1 MQKILMIT
9 VLLLWA
15 LQGAEARAGVM
26 NPFEHGKKSL
36 VVREDTVKKDTVKKA
51 TAYEK
56 LLKDGG
62 SECQGMFTVRHIKDD
77 WYFEVPDSL
86 LGRLLLVV
94 TRFKAVP
101 QGFKMLSGE
110 EVNRSVVY
118 WEQHNDKTLFLR
130 EYVQSQFAPTG
141 DKIAEALKQSTID
154 PVICKFDVIGRNP
167 ETQAQLIN
175 VSKFLLG
182 DNKTCGF
189 TSSDRSI
196 LGIGSLAQDRTF
208 MDTIKTYP
216 INVEVLTLRTYN
228 ITSGKLPAAATG
240 SVTVKLNTSMVMLPK
255 EPMQPRLADERVGFF
270 QNPVTEFSDDQQ
282 VTTRGAI
289 IQRYRLE
296 PKDPE
301 RYRKGQ
307 LTEPKRPIVYYIDP
321 ATPKK
326 WIPYLKAGVND
337 WNVAFEAAG
346 FKNAIIAKE
355 WPDDPTMSL
364 DDARYSVL
372 RYLPS
377 ESENAYGPRIVDPR
391 SGEIMESHICWYHN
405 VMNLLKKWYMVQCGP
420 LDKRAQSM
428 TFDDKLMGTLIQFVS
443 SHEVGHTLGLRHN
456 MAASSATP
464 VEKLRDKAWVEAN
477 GHTVS
482 IMDYARFNYV
492 AQPED
497 RISEK
502 GLFPRIGDYDKWA
515 IKWGYQYRPEFKDPF
530 KEKAALRA
538 EVTKKL
544 QGDRRL
550 LFIGDEGKGT
560 DPRSQ
565 SEDLGDNNMKANE
578 YGMKNL
584 KRVMEN
590 IMTWTAQPDGQ
601 YDDLNT
607 IYKSVRAQY
616 MKYTL
621 HVQRNLGGRY
631 TNNLPGQDLHDY
643 LPRSVQKEAVE
654 WLGRNLLV
662 APLWL
667 YPDKVVNCT
676 GVKAVDEIRDRQS
689 SIIALLLASGMLQN
703 LYSASMCASDP
714 YPLEEYLDD
723 VFATVW
729 KPLNDSNEL
738 ENNFRRQQQRTYL
751 GFIERMMN
759 PSDKD
764 AGNVNATVNRSDIL
778 LFIEMHLDK
787 IEEYVKEQ
795 LTVCKEGDFNYRHYT
810 ALLRNIKKAKE
821 EYYGKMPR
829 YLEEGPLKETEKQ
842 NRFSCIYKLSL

>member
-1 MQKILMIT
+1 MQKILMII
-9 VLLLWA
+9 VLVLWA
-15 LQGAEARAGVM
+15 LQGAEVQASGTSL
-26 NPFEHGKKSL
+26 PEFGKKSL
-36 VVREDTVKKDTVKKA
+36 VVREDTVKKDTVKKE

-62 SECQGMFTVRHIKDD
+62 SECEGMFTVRHIKDD
-77 WYFEVPDSL
+77 WYFEVPDSM

-130 EYVQSQFAPTG
+130 EYVQSQFARPG
-141 DKIAEALKQSTID
+141 DKIAESLKESTVD
-154 PVICKFDVIGRNP
+154 PVIGKFDIIGRNP
-167 ETQAQLIN
+167 ETQAQLVN
-175 VSKFLLG
+175 MSKFLLS

-189 TSSDRSI
+189 TSGDRSI

-216 INVEVLTLRTYN
+216 INVEVVTLRTYN

-270 QNPVTEFSDDQQ
+270 QNPITEFSDEQQ
-282 VTTRGAI
+282 VTTRGSI

-301 RYRKGQ
+301 RYRRGQ

-326 WIPYLKAGVND
+326 WIPYLKAGVKD
-337 WNVAFEAAG
+337 WNAAFEAAG
-346 FKNAIIAKE
+346 FKNAIMAKE

-377 ESENAYGPRIVDPR
+377 ETENAYGPRIVDPR

-420 LDKRAQSM
+420 LDKRAQTM

-443 SHEVGHTLGLRHN
+443 SHEVGHAIGLRHN

-530 KEKAALRA
+530 KEKVALRT

-544 QGDRRL
+544 QGDHRL
-550 LFIGDEGKGT
+550 FFIGDEGKGA

-590 IMTWTAQPDGQ
+590 ILAWTAQPDGQ
-601 YDDLNT
+601 YDDLNMV
-607 IYKSVRAQY
+607 YKSVRAQHL
-616 MKYTL
+616 KYTL

-631 TNNLPGQDLHDY
+631 TNNLPGLKPHEY
-643 LPRSVQKEAVE
+643 LPRSVQKEAIE
-654 WLGRNLLV
+654 WLGRNLFE

-667 YPDKVVNCT
+667 YPDEVVSRT
-676 GVKAVDEIRDRQS
+676 GVKPMDEIRDRQS
-689 SIIALLLASGMLQN
+689 SVVALLLAPGMLYN
-703 LYSASMCASDP
+703 IYSTSLCSSEP
-714 YPLEEYLDD
+714 YPLDEYLND
-723 VFATVW
+723 VFTAIW
-729 KPLNDSNEL
+729 KPLNSSNEL
-738 ENNFRRQQQRTYL
+738 ENNLRRQMQRSYL
-751 GFIERMMN
+751 TFAGRMMT
-759 PSDKD
+759 PESKD
-764 AGNVNATVNRSDIL
+764 VANANATFNRSDIL
-778 LFIEMHLDK
+778 LFMETHLDK
-787 IEEYVKEQ
+787 VEEYVKRQ
-795 LTVCKEGDFNYRHYT
+795 LAVCGEGDLNSRHFT
-810 ALLRNIKKAKE
+810 ALLRDIKKAKE
-821 EYYGKMPR
+821 DY
-829 YLEEGPLKETEKQ
+829 
-842 NRFSCIYKLSL
+842 

>member
-1 MQKILMIT
+1 MQKILMII
-9 VLLLWA
+9 VLVLWA
-15 LQGAEARAGVM
+15 LQGAEVQASGTSL
-26 NPFEHGKKSL
+26 PEFGKKSL
-36 VVREDTVKKDTVKKA
+36 VVREDTVKKDTVKKE

-62 SECQGMFTVRHIKDD
+62 SECEGMFTVRHIKDD
-77 WYFEVPDSL
+77 WYFEVPDSM

-130 EYVQSQFAPTG
+130 EYVQSQFARPG
-141 DKIAEALKQSTID
+141 DKIAESLKESTVD
-154 PVICKFDVIGRNP
+154 PVIGKFDIIGRNP
-167 ETQAQLIN
+167 ETQAQLVN
-175 VSKFLLG
+175 MSKFLLS

-189 TSSDRSI
+189 TSGDRSI

-216 INVEVLTLRTYN
+216 INVEVVTLRTYN

-270 QNPVTEFSDDQQ
+270 QNPITEFSDEQQ
-282 VTTRGAI
+282 VTTRGSI

-301 RYRKGQ
+301 RYRRGQ

-326 WIPYLKAGVND
+326 WIPYLKAGVKD
-337 WNVAFEAAG
+337 WNAAFEAAG
-346 FKNAIIAKE
+346 FKNAIMAKE

-377 ESENAYGPRIVDPR
+377 ETENAYGPRIVDPR

-420 LDKRAQSM
+420 LDKRAQTM

-443 SHEVGHTLGLRHN
+443 SHEVGHAIGLRHN

-530 KEKAALRA
+530 KEKVALRT

-544 QGDRRL
+544 QGDHRL
-550 LFIGDEGKGT
+550 FFIGDEGKGA

-590 IMTWTAQPDGQ
+590 ILAWTAQPDGQ
-601 YDDLNT
+601 YDDLNM
-607 IYKSVRAQY
+607 IYKSVRAQHL
-616 MKYTL
+616 KYTL

-631 TNNLPGQDLHDY
+631 TNNLPGLKPHDY
-643 LPRSVQKEAVE
+643 LPRSVQKEAIE
-654 WLGRNLLV
+654 WLGRNLFE

-667 YPDKVVNCT
+667 YPDEVVSRT
-676 GVKAVDEIRDRQS
+676 GVKPMDEIRDRQS
-689 SIIALLLASGMLQN
+689 SVVALLLAPGMLYN
-703 LYSASMCASDP
+703 IYSTSLCSSEP
-714 YPLEEYLDD
+714 YPLDEYLND
-723 VFATVW
+723 VFTAIW
-729 KPLNDSNEL
+729 KPLNSSNEL
-738 ENNFRRQQQRTYL
+738 ENNLRRQMQRSYL
-751 GFIERMMN
+751 TFVGRMMT
-759 PSDKD
+759 PESKD
-764 AGNVNATVNRSDIL
+764 VANANATFNRSDIL
-778 LFIEMHLDK
+778 LFMETHLDRV
-787 IEEYVKEQ
+787 EEYVKRQ
-795 LTVCKEGDFNYRHYT
+795 LAVCGEGDLNSRHFT
-810 ALLRNIKKAKE
+810 ALLRDIKKAKE
-821 EYYGKMPR
+821 DYYGKNTGTDTSAKKL
-829 YLEEGPLKETEKQ
+829 LENQK
-842 NRFSCIYKLSL
+842 N

>member
-1 MQKILMIT
+1 MQKILMII
-9 VLLLWA
+9 VLVLWA
-15 LQGAEARAGVM
+15 LQGAEVQASGTSL
-26 NPFEHGKKSL
+26 PEFGKKSL
-36 VVREDTVKKDTVKKA
+36 VVREDTVKKDTVKKE

-62 SECQGMFTVRHIKDD
+62 SECEGMFTVRHIKDD
-77 WYFEVPDSL
+77 WYFEVPDSM

-130 EYVQSQFAPTG
+130 EYVQSQFARPG
-141 DKIAEALKQSTID
+141 DKIAESLKESTVD
-154 PVICKFDVIGRNP
+154 PVIGKFDIIGRNP
-167 ETQAQLIN
+167 ETQAQLVN
-175 VSKFLLG
+175 MSKFLLS

-189 TSSDRSI
+189 TSGDRSI

-216 INVEVLTLRTYN
+216 INVEVVTLRTYN

-270 QNPVTEFSDDQQ
+270 QNPITEFSDEQQ
-282 VTTRGAI
+282 VTTRGSI

-301 RYRKGQ
+301 RYRRGQ

-326 WIPYLKAGVND
+326 WIPYLKAGVKD
-337 WNVAFEAAG
+337 WNAAFEAAG
-346 FKNAIIAKE
+346 FKNAIMAKE
-355 WPDDPTMSL
+355 WPNDPTMSL

-377 ESENAYGPRIVDPR
+377 ETENAYGPRIVDPR

-420 LDKRAQSM
+420 LDKRAQTM

-443 SHEVGHTLGLRHN
+443 SHEVGHAIGLRHN

-530 KEKAALRA
+530 KEKVALRT

-544 QGDRRL
+544 QGDHRL
-550 LFIGDEGKGT
+550 FFIGDEGKGA

-590 IMTWTAQPDGQ
+590 ILAWTAQPDGQ
-601 YDDLNT
+601 YDDLNM
-607 IYKSVRAQY
+607 IYKSVRAQHL
-616 MKYTL
+616 KYTL

-631 TNNLPGQDLHDY
+631 TNNLPGLKPHDY
-643 LPRSVQKEAVE
+643 LPRSVQKEAIE
-654 WLGRNLLV
+654 WLGRNLFE

-667 YPDKVVNCT
+667 YPDEVVSRT
-676 GVKAVDEIRDRQS
+676 GVKPMDEIRDRQS
-689 SIIALLLASGMLQN
+689 SVVALLLAPGMLYN
-703 LYSASMCASDP
+703 IYSTSLCSSEP
-714 YPLEEYLDD
+714 YPLDEYLND
-723 VFATVW
+723 VFTAIW
-729 KPLNDSNEL
+729 KPLNSSNEL
-738 ENNFRRQQQRTYL
+738 ENNLRRQMQRSYL
-751 GFIERMMN
+751 TFAGRMMT
-759 PSDKD
+759 PESKD
-764 AGNVNATVNRSDIL
+764 VANANATFNRSDIL
-778 LFIEMHLDK
+778 LFMETHLDK
-787 IEEYVKEQ
+787 VEEYVKRQ
-795 LTVCKEGDFNYRHYT
+795 LAVCGEGDLNSRHFT
-810 ALLRNIKKAKE
+810 ALLRDIKKAKE
-821 EYYGKMPR
+821 DYYGKNTGTDTSAKKL
-829 YLEEGPLKETEKQ
+829 LENQK
-842 NRFSCIYKLSL
+842 N

>member
-1 MQKILMIT
+1 MQKSLMII
-9 VLLLWA
+9 VLVLWA
-15 LQGAEARAGVM
+15 LQGAEVQASGTSL
-26 NPFEHGKKSL
+26 PEFGKESL
-36 VVREDTVKKDTVKKA
+36 VVREDTVKKDTVKKE

-62 SECQGMFTVRHIKDD
+62 SECEGMFTVRHIKDD

-86 LGRLLLVV
+86 MGRLLLVV

-101 QGFKMLSGE
+101 QGFKMISGE

-118 WEQHNDKTLFLR
+118 WEQHNGKTLFLR
-130 EYVQSQFAPTG
+130 EYVQSQFGRPG
-141 DKIAEALKQSTID
+141 DKIAEALKQSTVD
-154 PVICKFDVIGRNP
+154 PVIGKFDVIGRNP

-196 LGIGSLAQDRTF
+196 LGIGSLVQDRTF

-216 INVEVLTLRTYN
+216 INVEVTTLRTYN
-228 ITSGKLPAAATG
+228 ITSGKLPAATTG

-282 VTTRGAI
+282 VTVRGAI

-301 RYRKGQ
+301 RYRRGQ

-326 WIPYLKAGVND
+326 WIPYLKAGVKD
-337 WNVAFEAAG
+337 WNEAFEAAG
-346 FKNAIIAKE
+346 FKNAIMAKE

-377 ESENAYGPRIVDPR
+377 ENENAYGPRIVDPR

-420 LDKRAQSM
+420 LDKRAQTM
-428 TFDDKLMGTLIQFVS
+428 NFDDELMGTLIQFVS

-497 RISEK
+497 KISGK

-515 IKWGYQYRPEFKDPF
+515 IKWGYQYRPEFKGPF

-544 QGDRRL
+544 RSDRRM
-550 LFIGDEGKGT
+550 LFIGDEGKGA

-578 YGMKNL
+578 YGIKNL

-607 IYKSVRAQY
+607 IYKSVRAQH
-616 MKYTL
+616 MKYTM

-631 TNNLPGQDLHDY
+631 TNNLPGMKPHDY
-643 LPRSVQKEAVE
+643 LPRSVQKEAIE
-654 WLGRNLLV
+654 WFGRNLFE

-667 YPDKVVNCT
+667 YPDKVVSCT
-676 GVKAVDEIRDRQS
+676 GVKPMDEIRDRQNS
-689 SIIALLLASGMLQN
+689 LVALLLAPGMLYN
-703 LYSASMCASDP
+703 IYSSSLCGSEP
-714 YPLEEYLDD
+714 YPLDEYLND
-723 VFATVW
+723 VFTAIW
-729 KPLNDSNEL
+729 KPLNTSNEL
-738 ENNFRRQQQRTYL
+738 ENNLRRQLQRSYL
-751 GFIERMMN
+751 TFIGRMMN
-759 PSDKD
+759 PESKD
-764 AGNVNATVNRSDIL
+764 IANANATFSRSDIL
-778 LFIEMHLDK
+778 LFVETHFDK
-787 IEEYVKEQ
+787 VEEYVKRQ
-795 LTVCKEGDFNYRHYT
+795 LAVCKEGDLNYRHYA
-810 ALLRNIKKAKE
+810 ALLRDIKKTKE
-821 EYYGKMPR
+821 AYYGKNADISAST
-829 YLEEGPLKETEKQ
+829 EGL
-842 NRFSCIYKLSL
+842 

>member
-1 MQKILMIT
+1 MQKSLMII
-9 VLLLWA
+9 VLVLWA
-15 LQGAEARAGVM
+15 LQGAEVQASGTSL
-26 NPFEHGKKSL
+26 PEFGKESL
-36 VVREDTVKKDTVKKA
+36 VVREDTVKKDTVKKE

-62 SECQGMFTVRHIKDD
+62 SECEGMFTVRHIKDD

-86 LGRLLLVV
+86 MGRLLLVV

-101 QGFKMLSGE
+101 QGFKMISGE

-118 WEQHNDKTLFLR
+118 WEQHNGKTLFLR
-130 EYVQSQFAPTG
+130 EYVQSQFGRPG
-141 DKIAEALKQSTID
+141 DKIAEALKQSTVD
-154 PVICKFDVIGRNP
+154 PVIGKFDVIGRNP

-196 LGIGSLAQDRTF
+196 LGIGSLVQDRTF

-216 INVEVLTLRTYN
+216 INVEVTTLRTYN
-228 ITSGKLPAAATG
+228 ITSGKLPAATTG

-282 VTTRGAI
+282 VTVRGAI

-301 RYRKGQ
+301 RYRRGQ

-326 WIPYLKAGVND
+326 WIPYLKAGVKD
-337 WNVAFEAAG
+337 WNEAFEAAG
-346 FKNAIIAKE
+346 FKNAIMAKE

-377 ESENAYGPRIVDPR
+377 ENENAYGPRIVDPR

-420 LDKRAQSM
+420 LDKRAQTM
-428 TFDDKLMGTLIQFVS
+428 NFDDELMGTLIQFVS

-497 RISEK
+497 KISGK

-544 QGDRRL
+544 RSDRRM
-550 LFIGDEGKGT
+550 LFIGDEGKGA

-578 YGMKNL
+578 YGIKNL

-607 IYKSVRAQY
+607 IYKSVRAQH
-616 MKYTL
+616 MKYTM

-631 TNNLPGQDLHDY
+631 TNNLPGMKPHDY
-643 LPRSVQKEAVE
+643 LPRSVQKEAIE
-654 WLGRNLLV
+654 WFGRNLFE

-667 YPDKVVNCT
+667 YPDKVVSCT
-676 GVKAVDEIRDRQS
+676 GVKPMDEIRDRQNS
-689 SIIALLLASGMLQN
+689 LVALLLAPGMLYN
-703 LYSASMCASDP
+703 IYSSSLCGSEP
-714 YPLEEYLDD
+714 YPLDEYLND
-723 VFATVW
+723 VFTAIW
-729 KPLNDSNEL
+729 KPLNTSNEL
-738 ENNFRRQQQRTYL
+738 ENNLRRQLQRSYL
-751 GFIERMMN
+751 TFIGRMMN
-759 PSDKD
+759 PESKD
-764 AGNVNATVNRSDIL
+764 IANANATFSRSDIL
-778 LFIEMHLDK
+778 LFVETHFDK
-787 IEEYVKEQ
+787 VEEYVKRQ
-795 LTVCKEGDFNYRHYT
+795 LAVCKEGDLNYRHYA
-810 ALLRNIKKAKE
+810 ALLRDIKKTKE
-821 EYYGKMPR
+821 AYYGKNADISAST
-829 YLEEGPLKETEKQ
+829 EGL
-842 NRFSCIYKLSL
+842 

>member
-1 MQKILMIT
+1 MRKILMMA
-9 VLLLWA
+9 VLAFLS
-15 LQGAEARAGVM
+15 LQGVGARASGISLL
-26 NPFEHGKKSL
+26 ESGKKKL
-36 VVREDTVKKDTVKKA
+36 VAQEDTVKKDTVKKV

-62 SECQGMFTVRHIKDD
+62 SESEGMFTVRHIKDN

-130 EYVQSQFAPTG
+130 EYVQSQFARPG
-141 DKIAEALKQSTID
+141 DKIAEALKQSTVD
-154 PVICKFDVIGRNP
+154 PVIGKFDVIGRNP
-167 ETQAQLIN
+167 ETRAQLVN
-175 VSKFLLG
+175 VSKFLLS

-196 LGIGSLAQDRTF
+196 LGIGSLVQDRTF

-216 INVEVLTLRTYN
+216 INVEVVTLRTYN

-270 QNPVTEFSDDQQ
+270 QNPVTEFSDEQQ
-282 VTTRGAI
+282 VTSRGAI

-301 RYRKGQ
+301 RYRRGQ

-377 ESENAYGPRIVDPR
+377 ETENAYGPRIVDPR

-544 QGDRRL
+544 KGDHRL
-550 LFIGDEGKGT
+550 LFIGDEGKGS

-578 YGMKNL
+578 YGIKNL

-590 IMTWTAQPDGQ
+590 ILTWTAQPDGQ

-607 IYKSVRAQY
+607 IYNSVRVQY
-616 MKYTL
+616 LKYTL
-621 HVQRNLGGRY
+621 QVQKNLGGRY
-631 TNNLPGQDLHDY
+631 TKNVPDSKGRDY
-643 LPRSVQKEAVE
+643 VPRSIQKEVVE
-654 WLGRNLLV
+654 WLGRNLFV

-667 YPDKVVNCT
+667 YPDEVVSRV
-676 GVKAVDEIRDRQS
+676 GLKAVDEISDRQS
-689 SIIALLLASGMLQN
+689 SALALLLAPGMLHN
-703 LYSASMCASDP
+703 IYSTSFSVPEP
-714 YPLEEYLDD
+714 YSLDEYLND
-723 VFATVW
+723 VFVAVW
-729 KPLNDSNEL
+729 KPLNDPNEL
-738 ENNFRRQQQRTYL
+738 ENNFRRQTHRTYL
-751 GFIERMMN
+751 SFVERVIKPN
-759 PSDKD
+759 EKD
-764 AGNVNATVNRSDIL
+764 NTSLNMTVTRSDIQ
-778 LFIEMHLDK
+778 LFMEKHLDK
-787 IEEYVKEQ
+787 IEEHVKEQ
-795 LTVCKEGDFNYRHYT
+795 LAACKEGDMNYRHYSS
-810 ALLRNIKKAKE
+810 LLRNIKKTKE
-821 EYYGKMPR
+821 TYYGKDADV
-829 YLEEGPLKETEKQ
+829 
-842 NRFSCIYKLSL
+842 

>member
-1 MQKILMIT
+1 MQKSLMII
-9 VLLLWA
+9 VLVLWA
-15 LQGAEARAGVM
+15 LQGAEVQASGTSL
-26 NPFEHGKKSL
+26 PEFGKKSL
-36 VVREDTVKKDTVKKA
+36 VVREDTVKKDTVKKE

-62 SECQGMFTVRHIKDD
+62 SECEGMFTVRHIKDD

-86 LGRLLLVV
+86 MGRLLLVV

-101 QGFKMLSGE
+101 QGFKMISGE

-118 WEQHNDKTLFLR
+118 WEQHNSKTLFLR
-130 EYVQSQFAPTG
+130 EYVQSQFGRPG
-141 DKIAEALKQSTID
+141 DKIAEALKQSTVD
-154 PVICKFDVIGRNP
+154 PVIAKFDVIGRNP

-196 LGIGSLAQDRTF
+196 LGIGSLVQDRTF

-216 INVEVLTLRTYN
+216 INVEVTTLRTYN
-228 ITSGKLPAAATG
+228 ITSGKLPAATTG

-282 VTTRGAI
+282 VTVRGAI

-301 RYRKGQ
+301 RYRRGQ

-326 WIPYLKAGVND
+326 WIPYLKAGVKD

-346 FKNAIIAKE
+346 FKNAIMAKE

-377 ESENAYGPRIVDPR
+377 ENENAYGPRIVDPR

-420 LDKRAQSM
+420 LDKRAQTM
-428 TFDDKLMGTLIQFVS
+428 NFDDELMGTLIQFVS

-497 RISEK
+497 KISGK

-544 QGDRRL
+544 RSDRRM
-550 LFIGDEGKGT
+550 LFICDEGKGA

-578 YGMKNL
+578 YGIKNL

-607 IYKSVRAQY
+607 IYKSVRAQH
-616 MKYTL
+616 MKYTM

-631 TNNLPGQDLHDY
+631 TNNLPGMKPHDY
-643 LPRSVQKEAVE
+643 LPRSVQKEAIE
-654 WLGRNLLV
+654 WFGRNLFE

-667 YPDKVVNCT
+667 YPDKVVSCT
-676 GVKAVDEIRDRQS
+676 GVKPMDEIRDRQNS
-689 SIIALLLASGMLQN
+689 LVALLLAPGMLYN
-703 LYSASMCASDP
+703 IYSSSLCGSEP
-714 YPLEEYLDD
+714 YPLDEYLND
-723 VFATVW
+723 VFTAIW
-729 KPLNDSNEL
+729 KPLNTSNEL
-738 ENNFRRQQQRTYL
+738 ENNLRRQLQRSYL
-751 GFIERMMN
+751 TFIGRMMN
-759 PSDKD
+759 PESKD
-764 AGNVNATVNRSDIL
+764 IANANATFSRSDIL
-778 LFIEMHLDK
+778 LFVETHFDK
-787 IEEYVKEQ
+787 VEEYVKRQ
-795 LTVCKEGDFNYRHYT
+795 LAVCKEGDLNYRHYA
-810 ALLRNIKKAKE
+810 ALLRDIKKTKE
-821 EYYGKMPR
+821 AYYGKNADISAST
-829 YLEEGPLKETEKQ
+829 EGL
-842 NRFSCIYKLSL
+842 

>member
-1 MQKILMIT
+1 MQKILMII
-9 VLLLWA
+9 VLVLWA
-15 LQGAEARAGVM
+15 LQGAEVQASGTSL
-26 NPFEHGKKSL
+26 PEFGKKSL
-36 VVREDTVKKDTVKKA
+36 VVREDTVKKDTVKKE

-62 SECQGMFTVRHIKDD
+62 SECEGMFTVRHIKDD
-77 WYFEVPDSL
+77 WYFEVPDSM

-118 WEQHNDKTLFLR
+118 WEQHNNKTLFLR
-130 EYVQSQFAPTG
+130 EYVQSQFARPG
-141 DKIAEALKQSTID
+141 DKIAESLKESTVD
-154 PVICKFDVIGRNP
+154 PVIGKFDIIGRNP
-167 ETQAQLIN
+167 ETQAQLVN
-175 VSKFLLG
+175 MSKFLLS

-189 TSSDRSI
+189 TSGDRSI

-216 INVEVLTLRTYN
+216 INVEVVTLRTYN

-270 QNPVTEFSDDQQ
+270 QNPITEFSDEQQ
-282 VTTRGAI
+282 VTTRGSI

-301 RYRKGQ
+301 RYRRGQ

-326 WIPYLKAGVND
+326 WIPYLKAGVKD
-337 WNVAFEAAG
+337 WNAAFEAAG
-346 FKNAIIAKE
+346 FKNAIMAKE
-355 WPDDPTMSL
+355 WPDDSTMSL

-377 ESENAYGPRIVDPR
+377 ETENAYGPRIVDPR

-420 LDKRAQSM
+420 LDKRAQTM

-443 SHEVGHTLGLRHN
+443 SHEVGHAIGLRHN

-530 KEKAALRA
+530 KEKVALRT

-544 QGDRRL
+544 QGDHRL
-550 LFIGDEGKGT
+550 FFIGDEGKGA

-590 IMTWTAQPDGQ
+590 ILAWTAQPDGQ
-601 YDDLNT
+601 YDDLNM
-607 IYKSVRAQY
+607 IYKSVRAQHL
-616 MKYTL
+616 KYTL

-631 TNNLPGQDLHDY
+631 TNNLPGLKPHDY
-643 LPRSVQKEAVE
+643 LPRSVQKEAIE
-654 WLGRNLLV
+654 WLGRNLFE

-667 YPDKVVNCT
+667 YPDEVVSRT
-676 GVKAVDEIRDRQS
+676 GVKPMDEIRDRQS
-689 SIIALLLASGMLQN
+689 SVVALLLAPGMLYN
-703 LYSASMCASDP
+703 IYSTSLCSSEP
-714 YPLEEYLDD
+714 YPLDEYLND
-723 VFATVW
+723 VFTAIW
-729 KPLNDSNEL
+729 KPLNSSNEL
-738 ENNFRRQQQRTYL
+738 ENNLHRQMQRSYL
-751 GFIERMMN
+751 TFAGRMMT
-759 PSDKD
+759 PESKD
-764 AGNVNATVNRSDIL
+764 VANANATFNRSDIL
-778 LFIEMHLDK
+778 LFMETHLDK
-787 IEEYVKEQ
+787 VEEYVKRQ
-795 LTVCKEGDFNYRHYT
+795 LAVCGEGDLNSRHFT
-810 ALLRNIKKAKE
+810 ALLRDIKKAKE
-821 EYYGKMPR
+821 DYYGKNTGTDTSAKKL
-829 YLEEGPLKETEKQ
+829 LENQK
-842 NRFSCIYKLSL
+842 N

>member
-1 MQKILMIT
+1 MQKILMII
-9 VLLLWA
+9 VLVLWA
-15 LQGAEARAGVM
+15 LQGAEVQASGTSL
-26 NPFEHGKKSL
+26 PEFGKKSL
-36 VVREDTVKKDTVKKA
+36 VVREDTVKKDTVKKE

-62 SECQGMFTVRHIKDD
+62 SECEGMFTVRHIKDD
-77 WYFEVPDSL
+77 WYFEVPDSM

-130 EYVQSQFAPTG
+130 EYVQSQFARPG
-141 DKIAEALKQSTID
+141 DKIAESLKESTVD
-154 PVICKFDVIGRNP
+154 PVIGKFDIIGRNP
-167 ETQAQLIN
+167 ETQAQLVN
-175 VSKFLLG
+175 MSKFLLS

-189 TSSDRSI
+189 TSGDRSI

-216 INVEVLTLRTYN
+216 INVEVVTLRTYN

-270 QNPVTEFSDDQQ
+270 QNPITEFSDEQQ
-282 VTTRGAI
+282 VTTRGSI

-301 RYRKGQ
+301 RYRRGQ

-326 WIPYLKAGVND
+326 WIPYLKAGVKD
-337 WNVAFEAAG
+337 WNEAFEAAG
-346 FKNAIIAKE
+346 FKNAIMAKE

-377 ESENAYGPRIVDPR
+377 ENENAYGPRIVDPR

-420 LDKRAQSM
+420 LDKRAQTM
-428 TFDDKLMGTLIQFVS
+428 NFDDELMGTLIQFVS

-492 AQPED
+492 AQP
-497 RISEK
+497 
-502 GLFPRIGDYDKWA
+502 
-515 IKWGYQYRPEFKDPF
+515 
-530 KEKAALRA
+530 
-538 EVTKKL
+538 
-544 QGDRRL
+544 
-550 LFIGDEGKGT
+550 
-560 DPRSQ
+560 
-565 SEDLGDNNMKANE
+565 
-578 YGMKNL
+578 
-584 KRVMEN
+584 
-590 IMTWTAQPDGQ
+590 DGQ

-607 IYKSVRAQY
+607 IYKSVRAQH
-616 MKYTL
+616 MKYTM

-631 TNNLPGQDLHDY
+631 TNNLPGMKPHDY
-643 LPRSVQKEAVE
+643 LPRSVQKEAIE
-654 WLGRNLLV
+654 WFGRNLFE

-667 YPDKVVNCT
+667 YPDKVVSCT
-676 GVKAVDEIRDRQS
+676 GVKPMDEIRDRQNS
-689 SIIALLLASGMLQN
+689 LVALLLAPGMLYN
-703 LYSASMCASDP
+703 IYSSSLCGSEP
-714 YPLEEYLDD
+714 YPLDEYLND
-723 VFATVW
+723 VFTAIW
-729 KPLNDSNEL
+729 KPLNTSNEL
-738 ENNFRRQQQRTYL
+738 ENNLRRQLQRSYL
-751 GFIERMMN
+751 TFIGRMMN
-759 PSDKD
+759 PESKD
-764 AGNVNATVNRSDIL
+764 IANANATFSRSDIL
-778 LFIEMHLDK
+778 LFVETHFDK
-787 IEEYVKEQ
+787 VEEYVKRQ
-795 LTVCKEGDFNYRHYT
+795 LAVCKEGDLNYRHYA
-810 ALLRNIKKAKE
+810 ALLRDIKKTKE
-821 EYYGKMPR
+821 AYYGKNADISAST
-829 YLEEGPLKETEKQ
+829 EGL
-842 NRFSCIYKLSL
+842 

>member
-1 MQKILMIT
+1 MQKILMII
-9 VLLLWA
+9 VLVLWA
-15 LQGAEARAGVM
+15 LQGAEVQASGTSL
-26 NPFEHGKKSL
+26 PEFGKKSL
-36 VVREDTVKKDTVKKA
+36 VVREDTVKKDTVKKE

-62 SECQGMFTVRHIKDD
+62 SECEGMFTVRHIKDD
-77 WYFEVPDSL
+77 WYFEVPDSM
-86 LGRLLLVV
+86 LGQLLLVV

-130 EYVQSQFAPTG
+130 EYVQSQFARPG
-141 DKIAEALKQSTID
+141 DKIAESLKESTVD
-154 PVICKFDVIGRNP
+154 PVIGKFDIIGRNP
-167 ETQAQLIN
+167 ETQAQLVN
-175 VSKFLLG
+175 MSKFLLS

-189 TSSDRSI
+189 TSGDRSI

-216 INVEVLTLRTYN
+216 INVEVVTLRTYN

-270 QNPVTEFSDDQQ
+270 QNPITEFSDEQQ
-282 VTTRGAI
+282 VTTRGSI

-301 RYRKGQ
+301 RYRRGQ

-326 WIPYLKAGVND
+326 WIPYLKAGVKD
-337 WNVAFEAAG
+337 WNAAFEAAG
-346 FKNAIIAKE
+346 FKNAIMAKE

-377 ESENAYGPRIVDPR
+377 ETENAYGPRIVDPR

-420 LDKRAQSM
+420 LDKRAQTM

-443 SHEVGHTLGLRHN
+443 SHEVGHAIGLRHN

-530 KEKAALRA
+530 KEKVALRT

-544 QGDRRL
+544 QGDHRL
-550 LFIGDEGKGT
+550 FFIGDEGKGA

-590 IMTWTAQPDGQ
+590 ILAWTAQPDGQ
-601 YDDLNT
+601 YDDLNM
-607 IYKSVRAQY
+607 IYKSVRAQHL
-616 MKYTL
+616 KYTL

-631 TNNLPGQDLHDY
+631 TNNLPGLKPHDY
-643 LPRSVQKEAVE
+643 LPRSVQKEAIE
-654 WLGRNLLV
+654 WLGRNLFE

-667 YPDKVVNCT
+667 YPDEVVSRT
-676 GVKAVDEIRDRQS
+676 GVKPMDEIRDRQS
-689 SIIALLLASGMLQN
+689 SVVALLLAPGMLYN
-703 LYSASMCASDP
+703 IYSTSLCSSEP
-714 YPLEEYLDD
+714 YPLDEYLND
-723 VFATVW
+723 VFTAIW
-729 KPLNDSNEL
+729 KPLNSSNEL
-738 ENNFRRQQQRTYL
+738 ENNLRRQMQRSYL
-751 GFIERMMN
+751 TFVGRMM
-759 PSDKD
+759 PPESKD
-764 AGNVNATVNRSDIL
+764 VANANATFNRSDIL
-778 LFIEMHLDK
+778 LFMETHLDK
-787 IEEYVKEQ
+787 VEEYVKRQ
-795 LTVCKEGDFNYRHYT
+795 LAVCGEGDLNSRHFT
-810 ALLRNIKKAKE
+810 ALLRDIKKAKE
-821 EYYGKMPR
+821 DYYGKNTGTDTSAKKL
-829 YLEEGPLKETEKQ
+829 LENQK
-842 NRFSCIYKLSL
+842 N

>member
-1 MQKILMIT
+1 MQKSLMII
-9 VLLLWA
+9 VLVLWA
-15 LQGAEARAGVM
+15 LQGAEVQASGTSL
-26 NPFEHGKKSL
+26 PEFGKESL
-36 VVREDTVKKDTVKKA
+36 VVREDTVKKDTVKKE

-62 SECQGMFTVRHIKDD
+62 SECEGMFTVRHIKDD
-77 WYFEVPDSL
+77 WYFEVPDSM

-130 EYVQSQFAPTG
+130 EYVQSQFARPG
-141 DKIAEALKQSTID
+141 DKIAESLKESTVD
-154 PVICKFDVIGRNP
+154 PVIGKFDIIGRNP
-167 ETQAQLIN
+167 ETQAQLVN
-175 VSKFLLG
+175 MSKFLLS

-189 TSSDRSI
+189 TSGDRSI

-216 INVEVLTLRTYN
+216 INVEVVTLRTYN

-270 QNPVTEFSDDQQ
+270 QNPITEFSDEQQ
-282 VTTRGAI
+282 VTTRGSI

-301 RYRKGQ
+301 RYRRGQ

-326 WIPYLKAGVND
+326 WIPYLKAGVKD
-337 WNVAFEAAG
+337 WNAAFEAAG
-346 FKNAIIAKE
+346 FKNAIMAKE

-377 ESENAYGPRIVDPR
+377 ETENAYGPRIVDPR

-420 LDKRAQSM
+420 LDKRAQTM

-443 SHEVGHTLGLRHN
+443 SHEVGHAIGLRHN

-530 KEKAALRA
+530 KEKVALRT

-544 QGDRRL
+544 QGDHRL
-550 LFIGDEGKGT
+550 FFIGDEGKGA

-590 IMTWTAQPDGQ
+590 ILAWTAQPDGQ
-601 YDDLNT
+601 YDDLNM
-607 IYKSVRAQY
+607 IYKSVRAQHL
-616 MKYTL
+616 KYTL

-631 TNNLPGQDLHDY
+631 TNNLPGLKPHDY
-643 LPRSVQKEAVE
+643 LPRSVQKEAIE
-654 WLGRNLLV
+654 WLGRNLFE

-667 YPDKVVNCT
+667 YPDEVVSRT
-676 GVKAVDEIRDRQS
+676 GVKPMDEIRDRQS
-689 SIIALLLASGMLQN
+689 SVVALLLAPGMLYN
-703 LYSASMCASDP
+703 IYSTSLCSSEP
-714 YPLEEYLDD
+714 YPLDEYLND
-723 VFATVW
+723 VFTAIW
-729 KPLNDSNEL
+729 KPLNSSNEL
-738 ENNFRRQQQRTYL
+738 ENNLRRQMQRSYL
-751 GFIERMMN
+751 TFAGRMMT
-759 PSDKD
+759 PESKD
-764 AGNVNATVNRSDIL
+764 VANANATFNRSDIL
-778 LFIEMHLDK
+778 LFMETHLDK
-787 IEEYVKEQ
+787 VEEYVKRQ
-795 LTVCKEGDFNYRHYT
+795 LAVCGEGDLNSRHFT
-810 ALLRNIKKAKE
+810 ALLRDIKKAKE
-821 EYYGKMPR
+821 DYYGKNTGTDTSAKKL
-829 YLEEGPLKETEKQ
+829 LENQK
-842 NRFSCIYKLSL
+842 N

>member
-1 MQKILMIT
+1 MQKILMII
-9 VLLLWA
+9 VLVLWA
-15 LQGAEARAGVM
+15 LQGAEVQASGTSL
-26 NPFEHGKKSL
+26 PEFGKKSL
-36 VVREDTVKKDTVKKA
+36 VVREDTVKKDTVKKE

-62 SECQGMFTVRHIKDD
+62 SECEGMFTVRHIKDD
-77 WYFEVPDSL
+77 WYFEVPDSM

-130 EYVQSQFAPTG
+130 EYVQSQFARPG
-141 DKIAEALKQSTID
+141 DKIAESLKESTVD
-154 PVICKFDVIGRNP
+154 PVIGKFDIIGRNP
-167 ETQAQLIN
+167 ETQAQLVN
-175 VSKFLLG
+175 MSKFLLS

-189 TSSDRSI
+189 TSGDRSI

-216 INVEVLTLRTYN
+216 INVEVVTLRTYN

-270 QNPVTEFSDDQQ
+270 QNPITEFSDEQQ
-282 VTTRGAI
+282 VTTRGSI

-301 RYRKGQ
+301 RYRRGQ

-326 WIPYLKAGVND
+326 WIPYLKAGVKD
-337 WNVAFEAAG
+337 WNAAFEAAG
-346 FKNAIIAKE
+346 FKNAIMAKE

-377 ESENAYGPRIVDPR
+377 ETENAYGPRIVDPR

-420 LDKRAQSM
+420 LDKRAQTM

-443 SHEVGHTLGLRHN
+443 SHEVGHAIGLRHN

-530 KEKAALRA
+530 KEKVALRT

-544 QGDRRL
+544 QGDHRL
-550 LFIGDEGKGT
+550 FFIGDEGKGA

-590 IMTWTAQPDGQ
+590 ILAWTAQPDGQ
-601 YDDLNT
+601 YDDLNM
-607 IYKSVRAQY
+607 IYKSVRAQHL
-616 MKYTL
+616 KYTL

-631 TNNLPGQDLHDY
+631 TNNLPGLKPHDY
-643 LPRSVQKEAVE
+643 LPRSVQKEAIE
-654 WLGRNLLV
+654 WLGRNLFE

-667 YPDKVVNCT
+667 YPDEVVSRT
-676 GVKAVDEIRDRQS
+676 GVKPMDEIRDRQS
-689 SIIALLLASGMLQN
+689 SVVALLLAPGMLYN
-703 LYSASMCASDP
+703 IYSTSLCSSEP
-714 YPLEEYLDD
+714 YPLDEYLND
-723 VFATVW
+723 VFTAIW
-729 KPLNDSNEL
+729 KPLNSSNEL
-738 ENNFRRQQQRTYL
+738 ENNLHRQMQRSYL
-751 GFIERMMN
+751 TFAGRMMT
-759 PSDKD
+759 PESKD
-764 AGNVNATVNRSDIL
+764 VANANATFNRSDIL
-778 LFIEMHLDK
+778 LFMETHLDK
-787 IEEYVKEQ
+787 VEEYVKRQ
-795 LTVCKEGDFNYRHYT
+795 LAVCGEGDLNSRHFT
-810 ALLRNIKKAKE
+810 ALLRDIKKAKE
-821 EYYGKMPR
+821 DYYGKNTGTDTSAKKL
-829 YLEEGPLKETEKQ
+829 LENQK
-842 NRFSCIYKLSL
+842 N

>member
-1 MQKILMIT
+1 MQKILMII
-9 VLLLWA
+9 VLVLWA
-15 LQGAEARAGVM
+15 LQGAEVQASGTSL
-26 NPFEHGKKSL
+26 PEFGKKSL
-36 VVREDTVKKDTVKKA
+36 VVREDTVKKDTVKKE

-62 SECQGMFTVRHIKDD
+62 SECEGMFTVRHIKDD

-86 LGRLLLVV
+86 MGRLLLVV

-101 QGFKMLSGE
+101 QGFKMISGE

-118 WEQHNDKTLFLR
+118 WEQHNGKTLFLR
-130 EYVQSQFAPTG
+130 EYVQSQFGRPG
-141 DKIAEALKQSTID
+141 DKIAEALKQSTVD
-154 PVICKFDVIGRNP
+154 PVIAKFDVIGRNP

-196 LGIGSLAQDRTF
+196 LGIGSLVQDRTF

-216 INVEVLTLRTYN
+216 INVEVTTLRTYN

-282 VTTRGAI
+282 VTVRGAI

-301 RYRKGQ
+301 RYRRGQ

-326 WIPYLKAGVND
+326 WIPYLKAGVKD

-346 FKNAIIAKE
+346 FKNAIMAKE

-377 ESENAYGPRIVDPR
+377 ENENAYGPRIVDPR

-420 LDKRAQSM
+420 LDKRAQTM
-428 TFDDKLMGTLIQFVS
+428 NFDDELMGTLIQFVS

-497 RISEK
+497 KISGK

-544 QGDRRL
+544 RSDRRM
-550 LFIGDEGKGT
+550 LFIGDEGKGA

-578 YGMKNL
+578 YGIKNL

-607 IYKSVRAQY
+607 IYKSVRAQH
-616 MKYTL
+616 MKYTM

-631 TNNLPGQDLHDY
+631 TNNLPGMKPHDY
-643 LPRSVQKEAVE
+643 LPRSVQKEAIE
-654 WLGRNLLV
+654 WFGRNLFE

-667 YPDKVVNCT
+667 YPDKVVSCT
-676 GVKAVDEIRDRQS
+676 GVKPMDEIRDRQNS
-689 SIIALLLASGMLQN
+689 LVALLLAPGMLYN
-703 LYSASMCASDP
+703 IYSSSLCGSEP
-714 YPLEEYLDD
+714 YPLDEYLND
-723 VFATVW
+723 VFTAIW
-729 KPLNDSNEL
+729 KPLNTSNEL
-738 ENNFRRQQQRTYL
+738 ENNLRRQLQRSYL
-751 GFIERMMN
+751 TFIGRMMN
-759 PSDKD
+759 PESKD
-764 AGNVNATVNRSDIL
+764 IANANATFSRSDIL
-778 LFIEMHLDK
+778 LFVETHFDK
-787 IEEYVKEQ
+787 VEEYVKRQ
-795 LTVCKEGDFNYRHYT
+795 LAVCKEGDLNYRHY
-810 ALLRNIKKAKE
+810 AVLLRDIKKTKE
-821 EYYGKMPR
+821 AYYGKNADISAST
-829 YLEEGPLKETEKQ
+829 EGL
-842 NRFSCIYKLSL
+842 

>member
-1 MQKILMIT
+1 MQKILMII
-9 VLLLWA
+9 VLVLWA
-15 LQGAEARAGVM
+15 LQGAEVQASGTSL
-26 NPFEHGKKSL
+26 PEFGKKSL
-36 VVREDTVKKDTVKKA
+36 VVREDTVKKDTVKKE

-56 LLKDGG
+56 LLKEGG
-62 SECQGMFTVRHIKDD
+62 SECEGMFTVRHIKND
-77 WYFEVPDSL
+77 WYFEVPDSM
-86 LGRLLLVV
+86 LGQLLLVV

-130 EYVQSQFAPTG
+130 EYVQSQFARPG
-141 DKIAEALKQSTID
+141 DKIAESLKESTVD
-154 PVICKFDVIGRNP
+154 PVIGKFDIIGRNP
-167 ETQAQLIN
+167 ETQAQLVN
-175 VSKFLLG
+175 MSKFLLS

-189 TSSDRSI
+189 TSGDRSI

-216 INVEVLTLRTYN
+216 INVEVVTLRTYN

-270 QNPVTEFSDDQQ
+270 QNPITEFSDEQQ
-282 VTTRGAI
+282 VTTRGSI

-301 RYRKGQ
+301 RYRRGQ

-326 WIPYLKAGVND
+326 WIPYLKAGVKD
-337 WNVAFEAAG
+337 WNAAFEAAG
-346 FKNAIIAKE
+346 FKNAIMAKE

-377 ESENAYGPRIVDPR
+377 ETENAYGPRIVDPR

-420 LDKRAQSM
+420 LDKRAQTM

-443 SHEVGHTLGLRHN
+443 SHEVGHAIGLRHN

-530 KEKAALRA
+530 KEKVALRT

-544 QGDRRL
+544 QGDHRL
-550 LFIGDEGKGT
+550 FFIGDEGKGA

-590 IMTWTAQPDGQ
+590 ILAWTAQPDGQ
-601 YDDLNT
+601 YDDLNM
-607 IYKSVRAQY
+607 IYKSVRAQHL
-616 MKYTL
+616 KYTL

-631 TNNLPGQDLHDY
+631 TNNLPGLKPHDY
-643 LPRSVQKEAVE
+643 LPRSVQKEAIE
-654 WLGRNLLV
+654 WLGRNLFE

-667 YPDKVVNCT
+667 YPDEVVSRT
-676 GVKAVDEIRDRQS
+676 GVKPMDEIRDRQS
-689 SIIALLLASGMLQN
+689 SVVALLLAPGMLYN
-703 LYSASMCASDP
+703 IYSTSLCSSEP
-714 YPLEEYLDD
+714 YPLDEYLND
-723 VFATVW
+723 VFTAIW
-729 KPLNDSNEL
+729 KPLNSSNEL
-738 ENNFRRQQQRTYL
+738 ENNLRRQMQRSYL
-751 GFIERMMN
+751 TFVGRMMT
-759 PSDKD
+759 PESKD
-764 AGNVNATVNRSDIL
+764 VANANATFNRSDIL
-778 LFIEMHLDK
+778 LFMETHLDRV
-787 IEEYVKEQ
+787 EEYVKRQ
-795 LTVCKEGDFNYRHYT
+795 LAVCGEGDLNSRHFT
-810 ALLRNIKKAKE
+810 ALLRDIKKAKE
-821 EYYGKMPR
+821 DYYGKNTGTDTSAKKL
-829 YLEEGPLKETEKQ
+829 LENQK
-842 NRFSCIYKLSL
+842 N

>member
-1 MQKILMIT
+1 MQKSLMII
-9 VLLLWA
+9 VLVLWA
-15 LQGAEARAGVM
+15 LQGAEVQASGTSL
-26 NPFEHGKKSL
+26 PEFGKKSL
-36 VVREDTVKKDTVKKA
+36 VVREDTVKKDTVKKE

-62 SECQGMFTVRHIKDD
+62 SECEGMFTVRHIKDD

-86 LGRLLLVV
+86 MGRLLLVV

-101 QGFKMLSGE
+101 QGFKMISGE

-118 WEQHNDKTLFLR
+118 WEQHNGKTLFLR
-130 EYVQSQFAPTG
+130 EYVQSQFGRPG
-141 DKIAEALKQSTID
+141 DKIAEALKQSTVD
-154 PVICKFDVIGRNP
+154 PVIGKFDVIGRNP

-196 LGIGSLAQDRTF
+196 LGIGSLVQDRTF

-216 INVEVLTLRTYN
+216 INVEVTTLRTYN
-228 ITSGKLPAAATG
+228 ITSGKLPAATTG

-282 VTTRGAI
+282 VTVRGAI

-301 RYRKGQ
+301 RYRRGQ

-326 WIPYLKAGVND
+326 WIPYLKAGVKD
-337 WNVAFEAAG
+337 WNEAFEAAG
-346 FKNAIIAKE
+346 FKNAIMAKE

-377 ESENAYGPRIVDPR
+377 ENENAYGPRIVDPR

-420 LDKRAQSM
+420 LDKRAQTM
-428 TFDDKLMGTLIQFVS
+428 NFDDELMGTLIQFVS

-497 RISEK
+497 KISGK

-544 QGDRRL
+544 RSDRRM
-550 LFIGDEGKGT
+550 LFIGDEGKGA

-578 YGMKNL
+578 YGIKNL

-607 IYKSVRAQY
+607 IYKSVRAQH
-616 MKYTL
+616 MKYTM

-631 TNNLPGQDLHDY
+631 TNNLPGMKPHDY
-643 LPRSVQKEAVE
+643 LPRSVQKEAIE
-654 WLGRNLLV
+654 WFGRNLFE

-667 YPDKVVNCT
+667 YPDKVVSCT
-676 GVKAVDEIRDRQS
+676 GVKPMDEIRDRQNS
-689 SIIALLLASGMLQN
+689 LVALLLAPGMLYN
-703 LYSASMCASDP
+703 IYLSSLCGSEP
-714 YPLEEYLDD
+714 YPLDEYLND
-723 VFATVW
+723 VFTAIW
-729 KPLNDSNEL
+729 KPLNTSNEL
-738 ENNFRRQQQRTYL
+738 ENNLRRQLQRSYL
-751 GFIERMMN
+751 TFIGRMMN
-759 PSDKD
+759 PESKD
-764 AGNVNATVNRSDIL
+764 IANANATFSRSDIL
-778 LFIEMHLDK
+778 LFVETHFDK
-787 IEEYVKEQ
+787 VEEYVKRQ
-795 LTVCKEGDFNYRHYT
+795 LAVCKEGDLNYRHYA
-810 ALLRNIKKAKE
+810 ALLRDIKKTKE
-821 EYYGKMPR
+821 AYYGKNADISAST
-829 YLEEGPLKETEKQ
+829 EGL
-842 NRFSCIYKLSL
+842 